1 MLSICALYYHVGLVS
16 SFGLKADGSGQ
27 QHHSVCPTWKK
38 PPFFLKQSAPYS
50 SDLCKIMKSV
60 RIDNKVLSV
69 VDDTPVPQ
77 LKEGDVLIKVTIL
90 YLTRH
95 RVMSL

>member
-16 SFGLKADGSGQ
+16 SFGPNIHESGQ
-27 QHHSVCPTWKK
+27 QRHSRSVCFPWKK
-38 PPFFLKQSAPYS
+38 PPFFPKQTAPYS

-60 RIDNKVLSV
+60 RVDNKVLSV

-77 LKEGDVLIKVTIL
+77 LKEGDVLIKVLNHI
-90 YLTRH
+90 
-95 RVMSL
+95 VE